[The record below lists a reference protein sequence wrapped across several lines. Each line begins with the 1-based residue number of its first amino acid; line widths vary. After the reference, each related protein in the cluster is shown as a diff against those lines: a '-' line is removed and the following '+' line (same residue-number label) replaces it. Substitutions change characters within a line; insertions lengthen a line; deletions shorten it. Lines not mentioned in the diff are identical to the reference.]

1 MKKIIIDE
9 IVAELYTIQDILRW
23 TVTQFN
29 TTNIYYGHGTNNA
42 WDEAL
47 QLVLPLLFLPLE
59 IPEQL
64 LLSRLTIK
72 ERYYILKKVLHR
84 IYNHIPVPY
93 LTNKA
98 WFCGHEFYVDQRV
111 LIPRSPIGELINKRF
126 NGILKNKNPL
136 TILDMCTGSGCIAV
150 ACAYRFPKA
159 QIDAVDISNDALVVT
174 EKNITFHGFF
184 DRIIPL
190 HSDLFQEMP
199 SFKYDLIIINPPY
212 VNEEDMLDLPAEYL
226 VEPPLALAGGA
237 DGLKFIRRILAN
249 ASSFLTKKGI
259 LICEVGNNISYLINQ
274 YPDIHFNWLH
284 LKYGGEGVF
293 MLTKKQLIKYEHV
306 FKEYIDKK

>member
-1 MKKIIIDE
+1 MKKIIIDK
-9 IVAELYTIQDILRW
+9 IVEELYTIQDILRW
-23 TVTQFN
+23 TFTQFN

-72 ERYYILKKVLHR
+72 ERYCILQKVLRR

-93 LTNKA
+93 LTNKS
-98 WFCGHEFYVDQRV
+98 WFCGYEFYVDQRV

-126 NGILKNKNPL
+126 EGILKNKNPS
-136 TILDMCTGSGCIAV
+136 TILDMCTGSGCIAI
-150 ACAYRFPKA
+150 ACAYKFPKA
-159 QIDAVDISNDALVVT
+159 QIDAVDISTDALSVT

-190 HSDLFQEMP
+190 QSDLFQKIP
-199 SFKYDLIIINPPY
+199 LFKYDLIIINPPY

-226 VEPPLALAGGA
+226 SEPSLALYGGV

-249 ASSFLTKKGI
+249 AANFLTKKGI
-259 LICEVGNNISYLINQ
+259 LICEVGNNMSYIINQ
-274 YPDIHFNWLH
+274 YPGIHFNWLN
-284 LKYGGEGVF
+284 LQYGGEGVF
-293 MLTKKQLIKYEHV
+293 MFTKKQLIKYENE
-306 FKEYIDKK
+306 FKKYID

>member
-23 TVTQFN
+23 IVTQFN
-29 TTNIYYGHGTNNA
+29 KTNIYYGHGTNNA

-64 LLSRLTIK
+64 LLCRLTIT
-72 ERYYILKKVLHR
+72 ERYCILKKVLRR
-84 IYNHIPVPY
+84 IYDHIPVPY

-126 NGILKNKNPL
+126 KGILKSKNPL
-136 TILDMCTGSGCIAV
+136 NILDMCTGSGCIAV
-150 ACAYRFPKA
+150 ACAYIFPKA
-159 QIDAVDISNDALVVT
+159 QIDAVDISTDALAVT

-184 DRIIPL
+184 DRIMPL
-190 HSDLFQEMP
+190 HSDLFKEIPLFQ
-199 SFKYDLIIINPPY
+199 YDLIIINPPY
-212 VNEEDMLDLPAEYL
+212 VNEEDMSDLPAEYL
-226 VEPPLALAGGA
+226 AEPPLALSGGS

-259 LICEVGNNISYLINQ
+259 LICEVGNNMLYLINQ
-274 YPDIHFNWLH
+274 YPDIRFTWLH

-293 MLTKKQLIKYEHV
+293 MLTKKQLIKYENT
-306 FKEYIDKK
+306 FKEYID